1 MKNEPLFP
9 PFYSHVIG
17 YARRFKPYDLAVP
30 FIAAG
35 ISTKKL
41 RCKVSTEV
49 RAFWTMSYAIMARN
63 GSEGA
68 QKKGTYH
75 TVTKI

>member
-1 MKNEPLFP
+1 MKNETLFP

-17 YARRFKPYDLAVP
+17 YARRFKPYDLAGP

-35 ISTKKL
+35 ISTRKL

-63 GSEGA
+63 RSEGA

-75 TVTKI
+75 THRH